1 MKRNAEAVNDT
12 ISPQA
17 QKAYLDTLA
26 DSLSL
31 PNKPRN
37 LLRVDDVV
45 RKNEVGRRVRGEGW
59 GGEWKERD
67 KELRGDKVVWWSMEK
82 PEHDHVIY
90 IVIMY
95 IALSAATVPIL
106 ATCTPEPSLT
116 SQTVVQLQAGN
127 SLVTRASSWYMAQ
140 IGETIT

>member
-1 MKRNAEAVNDT
+1 MLEFTALCARLIYISTLLPLVNLANLLSLLSLPILTWSSPPCLSPPHPSFPPLSSLLSLQHALEQEMKRNAEAVNDT

-45 RKNEVGRRVRGEGW
+45 RKNEVGVG
-59 GGEWKERD
+59 
-67 KELRGDKVVWWSMEK
+67 
-82 PEHDHVIY
+82 
-90 IVIMY
+90 
-95 IALSAATVPIL
+95 
-106 ATCTPEPSLT
+106 
-116 SQTVVQLQAGN
+116 
-127 SLVTRASSWYMAQ
+127 
-140 IGETIT
+140 

>member
-37 LLRVDDVV
+37 LVRVDDVV
-45 RKNEVGRRVRGEGW
+45 RKNEVGACMERGGGGGEVDGEGEEGRRSGW
-59 GGEWKERD
+59 
-67 KELRGDKVVWWSMEK
+67 RGDREARRSGGRWER
-82 PEHDHVIY
+82 
-90 IVIMY
+90 
-95 IALSAATVPIL
+95 
-106 ATCTPEPSLT
+106 
-116 SQTVVQLQAGN
+116 G
-127 SLVTRASSWYMAQ
+127 
-140 IGETIT
+140 

>member
-1 MKRNAEAVNDT
+1 MLEFTALCAWLIYILTLLLTFSESSKPSLPPLTSHPYLPSLPLSSHPSSLPLFSLLSLQHALEQEMKRNAEAVNDT

-45 RKNEVGRRVRGEGW
+45 RKNEVGEG
-59 GGEWKERD
+59 
-67 KELRGDKVVWWSMEK
+67 
-82 PEHDHVIY
+82 
-90 IVIMY
+90 
-95 IALSAATVPIL
+95 
-106 ATCTPEPSLT
+106 
-116 SQTVVQLQAGN
+116 
-127 SLVTRASSWYMAQ
+127 
-140 IGETIT
+140 